1 MSQGGQDH
9 SRATHQR
16 EETAMRWQAARAWDE
31 SRSTLEGLEASLA
44 GGGGVVMCCGLTG
57 GFPGDG
63 EAVIAQPSTTWPK
76 DRNFSLQETRTSH
89 THSQSHSWNHHTDLI
104 QIPKMLF
111 SPH

>member
-1 MSQGGQDH
+1 ML
-9 SRATHQR
+9 
-16 EETAMRWQAARAWDE
+16 WFN
-31 SRSTLEGLEASLA
+31 
-44 GGGGVVMCCGLTG
+44 G

-63 EAVIAQPSTTWPK
+63 EALIAQPSTTWPK
-76 DRNFSLQETRTSH
+76 DSNFSLQETRTSH